1 MVLDQ
6 ADTSGIDLLDGGFC
20 LNRSS
25 SACALTWYDGYA
37 DALMI
42 DVCIVSGIPPHAG
55 FALTALATCPPLVI
69 GQCTFS
75 NLRSIEFPAP

>member
-20 LNRSS
+20 LNQSS

-37 DALMI
+37 DAVMI

-55 FALTALATCPPLVI
+55 FA
-69 GQCTFS
+69 
-75 NLRSIEFPAP
+75 

>member
-20 LNRSS
+20 LNRNS

-55 FALTALATCPPLVI
+55 QAKLLSDMA
-69 GQCTFS
+69 
-75 NLRSIEFPAP
+75 

>member
-1 MVLDQ
+1 MVLVQ
-6 ADTSGIDLLDGGFC
+6 ADTSGIDLLDRGFC

-55 FALTALATCPPLVI
+55 FA
-69 GQCTFS
+69 
-75 NLRSIEFPAP
+75 